1 MTTTTRE
8 DIVRAALYAR
18 VSTTDQSL
26 IRQHVANLA
35 ACERAGWAPVEYD
48 DPGLSASRFAGR
60 NGGAS
65 RKDWG
70 RLLADLA
77 AGRIGVLV
85 LWEASRGDRQLA
97 SWSAL
102 LDTCRKHGVLIHVT
116 SENYTYDVTRARD
129 WKALAEAG
137 IASAMESETLSLRIK
152 SGKDSGVTAG
162 RPQGGVAYGV
172 HRVRD
177 PEKTKWAFI
186 RDEPDDE
193 VRDGHPCS
201 SADVV
206 RRIVRE
212 AGKGIGWQQIADGL
226 NADGIP
232 AARAAQWDPRSVR
245 VIAGNEVYTTT
256 TPPVV
261 TVAEHLAARAR
272 LARKGER
279 AARQTFRYSAALSCG
294 KCGNLVRGGQ
304 RAGQG
309 RRYTCPQGCVS
320 IAAPDAD
327 DFIDALAVERLTDP
341 GLIGLSRQ
349 PDDGAAAAHWAEAAR
364 LRAKITAA
372 TASYNADR
380 LDLAT
385 LEEITAANKPK
396 IEAAEKR
403 ARDAEMPPALAGLP
417 DADRAVVATRWAS
430 LTIPARKAALRRLAP
445 DAIILPAGRGNAA
458 PVDERVKLWPDGPDS
473 QTATA

>member
-1 MTTTTRE
+1 MTVITRE
-8 DIVRAALYAR
+8 DAPRAALYAR
-18 VSTTDQSL
+18 VSTTDQSV
-26 IRQHVANLA
+26 IRQHEANLA

-102 LDTCRKHGVLIHVT
+102 LDACRKHGVLIHVT
-116 SENYTYDVTRARD
+116 SEGYTYDVTRARD

-186 RDEPDDE
+186 RDEPDDD
-193 VRDGHPCS
+193 VRDGCPCS
-201 SADVV
+201 TADVV

-212 AGKGIGWQQIADGL
+212 AGRGIGWQQIADGL

-256 TPPVV
+256 TPPIV
-261 TVAEHLAARAR
+261 TEAEHLAARAR

-294 KCGNLVRGGQ
+294 KCGNLLRGGQ

-309 RRYTCPQGCVS
+309 RRYTCPQGCVN
-320 IAAPDAD
+320 IAAAEADA
-327 DFIDALAVERLTDP
+327 FIDALAIERLTRPD
-341 GLIGLSRQ
+341 LIGLFRQ
-349 PDDGAAAAHWAEAAR
+349 PDDGAAAAHWAEAATYR
-364 LRAKITAA
+364 QKIKKA
-372 TASYNADR
+372 TASYFAGKIEIES
-380 LDLAT
+380 
-385 LEEITAANKPK
+385 LEEITAANKPRA
-396 IEAAEKR
+396 EAAEAR
-403 ARDAEMPPALAGLP
+403 ARQAEMPPALAGLP
-417 DADRAVVATRWAS
+417 DEDRALVRARWES
-430 LTIPARKAALRRLAP
+430 LTIPARKAALRILAP
-445 DAIILPAGRGNAA
+445 EAVILPAGRGNAA
-458 PVDERVKLWPDGPDS
+458 PVSERVILWPE
-473 QTATA
+473 ARI